1 MSASQ
6 SDSVDPVSVGFRP
19 YLARRGS
26 GGGVHTR
33 LKVTEAVSARVRRSD
48 EAEPP
53 VRLKLFAEK
62 EDAELR

>member
-1 MSASQ
+1 M
-6 SDSVDPVSVGFRP
+6 
-19 YLARRGS
+19 
-26 GGGVHTR
+26 HTR